1 LADEESVEDE
11 LGDPDREQG
20 EKNQKR
26 KRGKIQRT
34 AMLRMPKV
42 KQVVF
47 LLEKTSPRIIT
58 NVFER
63 HVKRLRVF
71 WE

>member
-26 KRGKIQRT
+26 KRGKI
-34 AMLRMPKV
+34 
-42 KQVVF
+42 
-47 LLEKTSPRIIT
+47 
-58 NVFER
+58 
-63 HVKRLRVF
+63 
-71 WE
+71 